1 MSRNQKYLK
10 NRKKYNRRYLFCI
23 LIVLTIAFFGFRKMN
38 RIMNAEIAKVT
49 SQISEK
55 NDEIENIKL
64 DIDSLKDDYK
74 NRNSDEFKEKIARE
88 RLGMIKKDEYV
99 YKDNNN

>member
-1 MSRNQKYLK
+1 
-10 NRKKYNRRYLFCI
+10 
-23 LIVLTIAFFGFRKMN
+23 
-38 RIMNAEIAKVT
+38 MNAEIAKVT